1 MKKLCLIILVIFFIT
16 ACQNQTSK
24 KEIVQYTIEQFM
36 NNINVT
42 GSSFTFDESKILY
55 SSNESGIYNVYE
67 TDLTGSSK
75 KQLTN
80 REESTFIVSC
90 FPQDDRI
97 LITSDHGGNEIYHIY
112 LRESDGTI
120 TDITPFENARASF
133 AGWSKDLQSFFIESN
148 KRNPGFMDLYEVDI
162 ETLEPVL
169 IFENDGGFS
178 ISSISNDKNLLALTK
193 SFTRSYNQMLLYNRT
208 TKELITLKD
217 VEETTYNPTEF
228 SSDGKYLYYLTD
240 YENEFTYVERMN
252 LENQETE
259 IIYKADWD
267 VMYAYHSFNEKYR
280 VIGINQDA
288 QTIIK
293 VFDVESG
300 NEIHFPEFEGQDIT
314 SVNISRSENMMSF
327 YVASSKTP
335 KDLFSYEF
343 ENKEYYKLTNS
354 LNSEINPDY
363 LAEGKVVRYQSFD
376 GLEIPAIL
384 YKPLQASKKSKVPA
398 LVWVHG
404 GPGGQSRMGY
414 FAAIQYLVNHGY
426 AIIAVNNRG
435 SSGYGKTFY
444 ALDDRKHGDH
454 DLQDCIYAKNYLA
467 ETNWVDTDKIGI
479 IGGSYG
485 GYMVAAALTFTPEEF
500 DVGVNLFGVTN
511 WLRTLKSI
519 PSWWE
524 AQRKALYKELGD
536 PDVDSVYLRK
546 ISPLFHAENI
556 QKPLMVLQGANDP
569 RVLKAESDEIVEA
582 AKANGVPVEYV
593 VFDDEGHGFRKKEN
607 EIVAYG
613 KILKFLDE
621 YLKGDDIEDLIIS
634 THLDKAVKK

>member
-1 MKKLCLIILVIFFIT
+1 MKKLIFVILVILFIT
-16 ACQNQTSK
+16 ACKNQTSK

-67 TDLTGSSK
+67 TDLKGLSK

-90 FPQDDRI
+90 FPKDDRI
-97 LITSDHGGNEIYHIY
+97 LITSDQGGNEIYHIY
-112 LRESDGTI
+112 LRETDGTI
-120 TDITPFENARASF
+120 RDITPFENARASF

-148 KRNPGFMDLYEVDI
+148 KRNPGFMDLYEVNI
-162 ETLEPVL
+162 ETLEPML

-193 SFTRSYNQMLLYNRT
+193 SFTRSYNQMLLFNRT
-208 TKELITLKD
+208 TKELITIKD

-240 YENEFTYVERMN
+240 YDNEFTYVERMN
-252 LENQETE
+252 LENKETE
-259 IIYKADWD
+259 IIFKADWD

-384 YKPLQASKKSKVPA
+384 YKPLQASKRSKVPA

-404 GPGGQSRMGY
+404 GPGGQSRMSY

-621 YLKGDDIEDLIIS
+621 YLKGDDLVDLIIS
-634 THLDKAVKK
+634 TQLDKAVKK

>member
-1 MKKLCLIILVIFFIT
+1 MKKLFLVIVVISFIA
-16 ACQNQTSK
+16 ACQNQTVK
-24 KEIVQYTIEQFM
+24 KEVVQYSIEQFM
-36 NNINVT
+36 NNINVF
-42 GSSFTFDESKILY
+42 GSSFTSDESKILY
-55 SSNESGIYNVYE
+55 SSNESGVYNVFE
-67 TDLTGSSK
+67 IDLKGSSK

-90 FPQDDRI
+90 FPKDDRI
-97 LITSDHGGNEIYHIY
+97 LITSDQGGNEIYHIY
-112 LRESDGTI
+112 LREIDGTLK
-120 TDITPFENARASF
+120 DIAPFENARVSF
-133 AGWSKDLQSFFIESN
+133 AGWSQDLKSFFIQSN
-148 KRNPGFMDLYEVDI
+148 KRNPSFMDLYEVNI
-162 ETLEPVL
+162 ETLEPEL
-169 IFENDGGFS
+169 IFENDQGFS
-178 ISSISNDKNLLALTK
+178 ISSISADKTLIALSKTI
-193 SFTRSYNQMLLYNRT
+193 TRSYNQMLLFNRT
-208 TKELITLKD
+208 TKELTTLKD

-228 SSDGKYLYYLTD
+228 SLDGKYLYYLTD
-240 YENEFTYVERMN
+240 NDNEFTYVERMN
-252 LENQETE
+252 LEDKETE
-259 IIYKADWD
+259 LIYKADWD

-293 VFDVESG
+293 VINLESG
-300 NEIHFPEFEGQDIT
+300 EEIHFPDFAGQDIT
-314 SVNISRSENMMSF
+314 SVNISRSENIMSF

-335 KDLFSYEF
+335 KNLYSYQF
-343 ENKEYYKLTNS
+343 ENGEYYKLTNS

-363 LAEGKVVRYQSFD
+363 LVEGEVVRYQSFD

-384 YKPLQASKKSKVPA
+384 YKPQQASKRSKVPA

-404 GPGGQSRMGY
+404 GPGGQSRIGY

-454 DLQDCIYAKNYLA
+454 DLKDCIYAKNYLA
-467 ETNWVDTDKIGI
+467 EYNWVDNNKIGI

-485 GYMVAAALTFTPEEF
+485 GYMVAAALTFAPEEF

-524 AQRKALYKELGD
+524 AERKALYKELGD
-536 PDVDSVYLRK
+536 PEVDSVYLRE

-569 RVLKAESDEIVEA
+569 RVLKAESDEIVDA

-613 KILKFLDE
+613 KILTFLDE
-621 YLKGDDIEDLIIS
+621 YLKGEK
-634 THLDKAVKK
+634 TQE